1 MNTGDDNEFRMT
13 GNPKEDRTTM
23 IDQIF
28 DKIARTVNH
37 RPTWV
42 VGIIGVV
49 FIIALVGMTMITMQT
64 GNDTYL
70 DKNSAA
76 GIANKQYTNTF
87 SADSLVLIVETSD
100 PLNPDVLN
108 YMDRVEGDIRQQQNI
123 ASVSSVV
130 DILKSEN
137 NGVLPQSK
145 GAIDAL
151 VRQMPEATRE
161 VAVPSNVLTLV
172 QVKLT
177 EGLSDDTKTATLDN
191 IQSLVAS
198 SQPPTG
204 VKVTVSGSPAFSAQM
219 ATEMGSQMGV
229 LIGAAMVL
237 MIIVMGLLFSY
248 VSHRFL
254 PVVFVG
260 LGLTTA
266 LGLMGIAGIKLNM
279 AVMGAFPVMIGLGID
294 YAIQFHARLDEESR
308 KGSLDDAVYMTITRT
323 GPAVMYAM
331 LATSLGFAA
340 MFVSTV
346 PMVQSFGLVA
356 MIGIM
361 SCYCVSLVGIPA
373 IAHVIHYKPKPQAPQ
388 VCYAVGTDA
397 CTALPKQKKSSWSYG
412 KFLTD
417 TSVRIAKNPVPV
429 LLIATLIAVIGFQ
442 LDPLIAIEAN
452 ENNFVPS
459 DMPAKIQ
466 MAKVTRILGETST
479 ADFYVQGGRVTDLD
493 TIQWLKTFQDYEL
506 SKHSELTSSTSIV
519 TYVLAYNGGKM
530 PETQSELNAILDKIP
545 TSVKEQYVS
554 GSLRGV
560 VQFGTIKMETPTERN
575 LKDQMVKDIA
585 FLEPLPG
592 ITVQPVGNFNTMTTL
607 IGSLSTSK
615 DEMTYLGFGF
625 IFVFLVL
632 VYRHIHAISPLIPI
646 VMIVGWN
653 AVAMYVL
660 GISYSPLTAT
670 LGSMTIG
677 VAAEYTILVMERYSE
692 EEERLHDHIAAI
704 QESVN
709 RIGTA
714 ITVSGLA
721 TFFGFSALCLSSF
734 PIMSNFG
741 TTTLIAVGFSLI
753 GAIFIMPAV
762 LSLMGQ
768 LTEWLEKRKAQPHV
782 NAERLV
788 KAETPD

>member
-1 MNTGDDNEFRMT
+1 
-13 GNPKEDRTTM
+13 M

-28 DKIARTVNH
+28 DKIARGVNH
-37 RPTWV
+37 RPKLV
-42 VGIIGVV
+42 IGLIGVV
-49 FIIALVGMTMITMQT
+49 FIVALVGMTMITMET

-70 DKNSAA
+70 DKNSAS
-76 GIANKQYTNTF
+76 GIANKQYTDTF
-87 SADSLVLIVETSD
+87 AADSLILIVETSD
-100 PLNPDVLN
+100 PLSPDVLN
-108 YMDRVEGDIRQQQNI
+108 YMDRLEVDIRQQQNI
-123 ASVSSVV
+123 ASVASVA
-130 DILKSEN
+130 DTLKSAN
-137 NGVLPQSK
+137 HGVMPQSRSETD
-145 GAIDAL
+145 AI

-161 VAVPSNVLTLV
+161 ILVPSNVLTLV

-177 EGLSDDTKTATLDN
+177 KGLSDETKTATLN
-191 IQSLVAS
+191 NVQSLVDT

-204 VKVTVSGSPAFSAQM
+204 VKVSVSGSPAFTKQM
-219 ATEMGSQMGV
+219 EDEMGSQMGI
-229 LIGAAMVL
+229 LIGAAMIL
-237 MIIVMGLLFSY
+237 MVIVMGLLFSY
-248 VSHRFL
+248 VSYRFL

-260 LGLTTA
+260 LGLSTA
-266 LGLMGIAGIKLNM
+266 LGMMGLAGIQLNM

-294 YAIQFHARLDEESR
+294 YAIQFHARLDEEAR
-308 KGSLDDAVYMTITRT
+308 KGSLDDAIYMTITRT

-373 IAHVIHYKPKPQAPQ
+373 LAHVIHYKPKPQVPQ
-388 VCYAVGTDA
+388 VCYAVGEEA
-397 CTALPKQKKSSWSYG
+397 CNTLPAKKKSSWSYG
-412 KFLTD
+412 QFLTD
-417 TSVRIAKNPVPV
+417 TSVKIAKNPVPI
-429 LLIATLIAVIGFQ
+429 LLVAALIAVIGFQ
-442 LDPLIAIEAN
+442 IDPLIPIEAN

-466 MAKVTRILGETST
+466 MDKVTRVLGATST

-493 TIQWLKTFQDYEL
+493 TIRWIKDFQDYEL
-506 SKHSELTSSTSIV
+506 AKHSELTSATSIV
-519 TYVLAYNGGKM
+519 TYVLAYNNGQM
-530 PETQSELNAILDKIP
+530 PETQSELNAVLDTIP
-545 TSVKEQYVS
+545 ASVKENYIS
-554 GSLRGV
+554 GSLQGIV
-560 VQFGTIKMETPTERN
+560 KFGTIKMEIPAELD
-575 LKDQMVKDIA
+575 LKNQMEKDIV
-585 FLEPLPG
+585 FLEPPPG
-592 ITVQPVGNFNTMTTL
+592 ISIQPVGTFAVFTTL
-607 IGSLSTSK
+607 IGGLSTSK
-615 DEMTYLGFGF
+615 DEMTYLGFVL
-625 IFVFLVL
+625 IFVFLAL

-692 EEERLHDHIAAI
+692 EEARLHDHIAAI

-741 TTTLIAVGFSLI
+741 TTTLIAVGFSLV
-753 GAIFIMPAV
+753 GAIFVMPAV

-768 LTEWLEKRKAQPHV
+768 LTEWIEKRKMHPEV
-782 NAERLV
+782 NSE
-788 KAETPD
+788 

>member
-1 MNTGDDNEFRMT
+1 
-13 GNPKEDRTTM
+13 M

-28 DKIARTVNH
+28 DKIARGVNH
-37 RPTWV
+37 RPKLV
-42 VGIIGVV
+42 IGLIGVV
-49 FIIALVGMTMITMQT
+49 FIVALVGMTMITMET

-70 DKNSAA
+70 DKNSAS
-76 GIANKQYTNTF
+76 GIANKQYTDTF
-87 SADSLVLIVETSD
+87 AADSLILIVETSD
-100 PLNPDVLN
+100 PLSPDVLN
-108 YMDRVEGDIRQQQNI
+108 YMDRLEVDIRQQQNI
-123 ASVSSVV
+123 ASVASVA
-130 DILKSEN
+130 DTLKSAN
-137 NGVLPQSK
+137 HGVMPQSRSETD
-145 GAIDAL
+145 AI
-151 VRQMPEATRE
+151 VQQMPEATRE
-161 VAVPSNVLTLV
+161 ILVPSNVLTLV

-177 EGLSDDTKTATLDN
+177 KGLSDETKTATLN
-191 IQSLVAS
+191 NVQSLVDT

-204 VKVTVSGSPAFSAQM
+204 VKVSVSGSPAFTKQM
-219 ATEMGSQMGV
+219 EDEMGSQMGI
-229 LIGAAMVL
+229 LIGAAMIL
-237 MIIVMGLLFSY
+237 MVIVMGLLFSY
-248 VSHRFL
+248 VSYRFL

-260 LGLTTA
+260 LGLSTA
-266 LGLMGIAGIKLNM
+266 LGMMGLAGIQLNM

-294 YAIQFHARLDEESR
+294 YAIQFHARLDEEAR
-308 KGSLDDAVYMTITRT
+308 KGSLDDAIYMTITRT

-373 IAHVIHYKPKPQAPQ
+373 LAHVIHYKPKPQVPQ
-388 VCYAVGTDA
+388 VCYAVGEEA
-397 CTALPKQKKSSWSYG
+397 CNTLPAKKKSSWSYG
-412 KFLTD
+412 QFLTD
-417 TSVRIAKNPVPV
+417 TSVKIAKNPVPI
-429 LLIATLIAVIGFQ
+429 LLVAALIAVIGFQ
-442 LDPLIAIEAN
+442 IDPLIPIEAN

-466 MAKVTRILGETST
+466 MDKVTRVLGATST

-493 TIQWLKTFQDYEL
+493 TIRWIKDFQDYEL
-506 SKHSELTSSTSIV
+506 AKHSELTSATSIV
-519 TYVLAYNGGKM
+519 TYVLAYNNGQM
-530 PETQSELNAILDKIP
+530 PETQSELNAVLDTIP
-545 TSVKEQYVS
+545 ASVKENYIS
-554 GSLRGV
+554 GSLQGIV
-560 VQFGTIKMETPTERN
+560 KFGTIKMEIPAELD
-575 LKDQMVKDIA
+575 LKNQMEKDIV
-585 FLEPLPG
+585 FLEPPPG
-592 ITVQPVGNFNTMTTL
+592 ISIQPVGTFAVFTTL
-607 IGSLSTSK
+607 IGGLSTSK
-615 DEMTYLGFGF
+615 DEMTYLGFVL
-625 IFVFLVL
+625 IFVFLAL

-692 EEERLHDHIAAI
+692 EEARLHDHIAAI

-741 TTTLIAVGFSLI
+741 TTTLIAVGFSLV
-753 GAIFIMPAV
+753 GAIFVMPAV

-768 LTEWLEKRKAQPHV
+768 LTEWIEKRKMHPEV
-782 NAERLV
+782 NSE
-788 KAETPD
+788 